1 MKLGKGDKG
10 SFQITNLSAETPMRA
25 FLLASTLVLIGCNAP
40 EPMAGNG
47 AAARTPD
54 AAASG
59 KPFQVQE
66 IARFDE
72 PWAMTFLPGTGEAL
86 ITEMKGRL
94 LLWTGSG
101 APTPVAG
108 APRVD
113 HGGQGGLGDVVAHPD
128 FARNNLVYLSWVEAG
143 QGDTR
148 GAVVGRGR
156 LVREGGTPRLDGLQI
171 IWRQEPKVTGRG
183 HYGHRIAFSPDGHM
197 FISNGDRQKFD
208 PAQDD
213 NQTLGKIVRLTD
225 AGGIPADNPFHGQGQ
240 VKAQIWTKG
249 HRNPLGIAFGPDGRL
264 WEHEMGPAGGDE
276 FNLIE
281 RGRNYGYPIVSNGDH
296 YDGRAIPDHDTRP
309 EFAAPKISWT
319 PVVSPAGLTFYS
331 GALFP
336 QWRGS
341 AFMGALSG
349 KALLRI
355 EIDGASAR
363 VADRWD
369 MGQRI
374 REVEQGPDGSLYVLE
389 DGDDGGGGRL
399 LRLTPAR

>member
-1 MKLGKGDKG
+1 
-10 SFQITNLSAETPMRA
+10 
-25 FLLASTLVLIGCNAP
+25 
-40 EPMAGNG
+40 
-47 AAARTPD
+47 
-54 AAASG
+54 
-59 KPFQVQE
+59 
-66 IARFDE
+66 
-72 PWAMTFLPGTGEAL
+72 
-86 ITEMKGRL
+86 
-94 LLWTGSG
+94 
-101 APTPVAG
+101 
-108 APRVD
+108 
-113 HGGQGGLGDVVAHPD
+113 
-128 FARNNLVYLSWVEAG
+128 
-143 QGDTR
+143 
-148 GAVVGRGR
+148 
-156 LVREGGTPRLDGLQI
+156 
-171 IWRQEPKVTGRG
+171 
-183 HYGHRIAFSPDGHM
+183 M

-249 HRNPLGIAFGPDGRL
+249 HRNPLGIAFGPDGSL

-369 MGQRI
+369 MGQRV

-389 DGDDGGGGRL
+389 DGDDGAGGRL